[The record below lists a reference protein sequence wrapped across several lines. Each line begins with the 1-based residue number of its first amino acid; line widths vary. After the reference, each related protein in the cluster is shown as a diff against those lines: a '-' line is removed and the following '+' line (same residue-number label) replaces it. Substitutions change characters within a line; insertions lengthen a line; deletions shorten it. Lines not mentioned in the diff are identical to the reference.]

1 MTPGSEWRRY
11 AAAGA
16 RTRRVRAV
24 PRVARGG
31 TIHSRSF
38 ATESIHYLDDS
49 ACHVRYH
56 VATAPTVWPPV
67 SVFAADGPRR
77 DLFDPTT
84 RERLA
89 SIRSAKVGL
98 LQVNSSWLVPPL

>member
-16 RTRRVRAV
+16 RPRRVRAV
-24 PRVARGG
+24 PRVARVALF
-31 TIHSRSF
+31 TRVLSQPKTFI
-38 ATESIHYLDDS
+38 YLDDS

-98 LQVNSSWLVPPL
+98 LQVDSSWLVPL